1 MGSNHSLAG
10 RRFEPD
16 PRVLAMVE
24 RYGATR
30 VGLMYG
36 LDGDAMRRYAAGV
49 SQRATRWWI
58 ELHTETVAH
67 DLVVEQRAAL
77 TIVRPRSAPPEE
89 GA

>member
-1 MGSNHSLAG
+1 
-10 RRFEPD
+10 
-16 PRVLAMVE
+16 MVE
-24 RYGATR
+24 RYGAVR

-58 ELHTETVAH
+58 EVNAETVER
-67 DLVVEQRAAL
+67 DLVAEQRAAL
-77 TIVRPRSAPPEE
+77 SIVRPPRTPPGE